1 MAAGLLGQGADRVL
15 AMLAPVT
22 DRYATLLAASL
33 YRELAVH
40 PAVPAG
46 VALARA
52 RAEADAAV
60 RSEQAAAARQS
71 ADRVPVPEY
80 GVATLLASQGDGPL
94 VDPAAA
100 EAGLSAVTT
109 APTGRGVR
117 DLPLGAL
124 IGRRAQLRDAMGVLR
139 RTQRSIERY
148 GATSGVVLTGIGGIG
163 KTALAGRVISR
174 LRDEGWLIAVHEGR
188 WSPAK
193 GASFMLTDAA
203 QSKVTAAHLSR
214 PALLSASPPS
224 SRSSATPNPRSAST
238 TCAARRSRWA
248 GRQTRS
254 A

>member
-80 GVATLLASQGDGPL
+80 GVATLLASQGDWPL

-109 APTGRGVR
+109 APTGRG
-117 DLPLGAL
+117 
-124 IGRRAQLRDAMGVLR
+124 
-139 RTQRSIERY
+139 Y
-148 GATSGVVLTGIGGIG
+148 
-163 KTALAGRVISR
+163 
-174 LRDEGWLIAVHEGR
+174 
-188 WSPAK
+188 
-193 GASFMLTDAA
+193 
-203 QSKVTAAHLSR
+203 VTCR
-214 PALLSASPPS
+214 
-224 SRSSATPNPRSAST
+224 
-238 TCAARRSRWA
+238 
-248 GRQTRS
+248 
-254 A
+254 